1 MDARS
6 GFLAVVLVALVAA
19 LAPRLEAREVRATE
33 TYLVPVLLRG
43 HPYVISVSSS
53 YSVDV
58 DYASSSSSP
67 DHSPKDEAAASAAAD
82 DDEDKV
88 ADLLD
93 DFSSFVTFFDENVT
107 EHEEER
113 NHKHR
118 GEESEDFIYLVAAE
132 EDEDD
137 DVDADEVVSSLFDD
151 DADLYWLQEQI
162 DLLSRFEASPSLD
175 SVPRAGGAHYG
186 RKNCNKGR
194 RDWRHNHHHQHE
206 DEDSWVRQIFHPSS
220 DFGGPSANPFGLPS
234 FLLDTQQ
241 DLYHPSDHQP
251 RRPGPSVFSGE
262 AAGGGA
268 QPKRHPEREEKENV
282 GRMVGMLIL
291 SILIICLYVVVIFGA
306 IYMVLITMSILI
318 QGCWRWC
325 FGVRGAP
332 EGYEALLDEDED
344 EMEDADEEALL
355 PSSAIFSCA
364 AVGVALSANS
374 GEGDEETVHLLIH
387 ENPLVTTFDDVVRK

>member
-1 MDARS
+1 M
-6 GFLAVVLVALVAA
+6 
-19 LAPRLEAREVRATE
+19 
-33 TYLVPVLLRG
+33 PVLLRG

-58 DYASSSSSP
+58 DYAPSSSP
-67 DHSPKDEAAASAAAD
+67 DYSPKDEAAASAAD
-82 DDEDKV
+82 DADEDKV

-107 EHEEER
+107 EHEEGH
-113 NHKHR
+113 HKHR

-151 DADLYWLQEQI
+151 AADLYWLQEQI

-175 SVPRAGGAHYG
+175 SVPRGAGGHYG

-194 RDWRHNHHHQHE
+194 RDWRHNRQHE
-206 DEDSWVRQIFHPSS
+206 DEVSWVRQIFHPSS

-251 RRPGPSVFSGE
+251 RRAGPSVFSGE

-291 SILIICLYVVVIFGA
+291 SISIICLYVVVIFGA

-344 EMEDADEEALL
+344 VDEREDADEEALL

-364 AVGVALSANS
+364 AVGVALSANT
-374 GEGDEETVHLLIH
+374 GEGEEETVHLLIH

>member
-58 DYASSSSSP
+58 DYASSSSP
-67 DHSPKDEAAASAAAD
+67 DYSPKDEAAASAAD
-82 DDEDKV
+82 DADEDKV

-93 DFSSFVTFFDENVT
+93 DFSSFVIFFDENVT
-107 EHEEER
+107 EHEEGH
-113 NHKHR
+113 HKHR

-175 SVPRAGGAHYG
+175 SVPRGAGGHYG

-194 RDWRHNHHHQHE
+194 RDWRHNHQHE

-291 SILIICLYVVVIFGA
+291 SISIICLYVVVIFGA

-344 EMEDADEEALL
+344 VDEREDADEEAPL

-364 AVGVALSANS
+364 AVGVALSANT
-374 GEGDEETVHLLIH
+374 GEGEEETVHLLIH